1 VINDG
6 DPRERVGGAHAREG
20 LGLSGLAERVTALGG
35 RIEAGKV
42 ATDGKTGFRLW
53 VELPIQNHG
62 ETTQEERA

>member
-1 VINDG
+1 M
-6 DPRERVGGAHAREG
+6 G

-35 RIEAGKV
+35 RIEAGNV